1 VNKGEEMV
9 YLIER
14 ASCFLTKQKQSLHP
28 RARML
33 TDDEFDRYNLDK
45 TYFYDYSDKKQL
57 YPFVIEIDEKFTIQ
71 DLMDDV
77 KDDLIIRRARFGEKI
92 DTIIIYDDYI
102 E

>member
-1 VNKGEEMV
+1 MM
-9 YLIER
+9 YLIRR
-14 ASCFLTKQKQSLHP
+14 ASDYMTEQQQNPHP
-28 RARML
+28 RAIML
-33 TDDEFDRYNLDK
+33 TDDDFDKYNLDRMH
-45 TYFYDYSDKKQL
+45 FYDYCDEKQL

-92 DTIIIYDDYI
+92 DTIVIYDDYV

>member
-1 VNKGEEMV
+1 M

-14 ASCFLTKQKQSLHP
+14 ASCFLTKQEQCPHP

-33 TDDEFDRYNLDK
+33 TDDEFDIYNLDK
-45 TYFYDYSDKKQL
+45 ASLYNYCDEKQL

-77 KDDLIIRRARFGEKI
+77 KDDLIVRRARFGEKI
-92 DTIIIYDDYI
+92 DTIVIYDDYI

>member
-1 VNKGEEMV
+1 MM
-9 YLIER
+9 YLIRR
-14 ASCFLTKQKQSLHP
+14 ASNYATERGQGPHP
-28 RARML
+28 KARML
-33 TDDEFDRYNLDK
+33 TDDEFDKYNLNK
-45 TYFYDYSDKKQL
+45 TYFYNYCDEKQL
-57 YPFVIEIDEKFTIQ
+57 YPFVIEIDENFTIQ

>member
-1 VNKGEEMV
+1 M

-14 ASCFLTKQKQSLHP
+14 ASCFLTEQEQSPHP

-33 TDDEFDRYNLDK
+33 TDDEFDIYHLDK
-45 TYFYDYSDKKQL
+45 ASFYDYCDEKQL

-92 DTIIIYDDYI
+92 NTIVIYDDYI